1 MASFEWLFKLLTGVS
16 PVSLLMTQSY
26 VCFFTLLGAA
36 VVSGLQPLGSESR
49 QVLQLD
55 GLWSFRLDSS
65 PDRNDG
71 FKQTWYKRPLSE
83 TGPVMDMPV
92 PSSYNDLMQTPT
104 DRDFVGWAW
113 YERRFRPPIACHAR
127 RARLHFASV
136 HYYAIVWLDGLEI
149 ATHEG
154 GHLPFEADISSI
166 LFQAK
171 GRELRL
177 TVAANNTLTPNTIP
191 PGRIIYMNDTSQYPP
206 GYFVQEVDFDFFN
219 YAGIDRPVSI
229 ICSSQVYV
237 EDILVT
243 TNFSAS
249 VGFVFYNISIAG
261 GTVTSIFVGLRDP
274 KGRHV
279 AGDAVLPDHICLPS
293 FHSTLSPHGLIK
305 VPNVSLWWPVG
316 MNTTPG
322 LLYTLELRGR
332 GYDAVTMAKDAS
344 LLSWLGA
351 NAFRTSHY
359 PYAEQTLDM
368 ADRQGILVISEAPAV
383 GLVTVDNFGKRS
395 LEQHMTTLRE
405 LINRDRN
412 HPSVIMWSLA
422 NEPASNLQ
430 VAESYFRQ
438 VIAEAH
444 RLDGTRPVTVVL
456 NKGVSV
462 DRVAQYLDVVSVNA
476 YFGWYHDSGHPELI
490 GRQLGHMLSAWYTK
504 HHHPVI
510 LMEYGAGSV
519 AGLHSLPSVMFSE
532 EYHLEVMRQ
541 HFPVFDEKRK
551 DFLVGEMLWNLVDFN
566 TPQGVKRMA
575 GNRKGL
581 FTRNRQPKMAAFL
594 LRDRYVRL
602 NNASAHP
609 LIPWC
614 LGN

>member
-1 MASFEWLFKLLTGVS
+1 MAAVVCLFFHLTGVS
-16 PVSLLMTQSY
+16 SVSPFMTQSY
-26 VCFFTLLGAA
+26 VCFLTLLGAA
-36 VVSGLQPLGSESR
+36 IVSGLQPLGSESR
-49 QVLQLD
+49 QVVQLD

-65 PDRNDG
+65 PGRNDG
-71 FKQTWYKRPLSE
+71 FEQAWYKRPLSE

-113 YERRFRPPIACHAR
+113 YERRFRPPMACHAR

-136 HYYAIVWLDGLEI
+136 HYYAVVWIDGLEI

-154 GHLPFEADISSI
+154 GHLPFEADISGV

-191 PGRIIYMNDTSQYPP
+191 PGRIIYMNDTSRYPI

-229 ICSSQVYV
+229 ICSSQVYIQ
-237 EDILVT
+237 DIMVT
-243 TNFSAS
+243 TTFSAS

-274 KGRHV
+274 KGHHV
-279 AGDAVLPDHICLPS
+279 AGDAVLPDHICRPS
-293 FHSTLSPHGLIK
+293 LHSSLSPHGLIK

-316 MNTTPG
+316 LNTTPG

-332 GYDAVTMAKDAS
+332 GYDAVTMVKDAS
-344 LLSWLGA
+344 LLGWLGA

-359 PYAEQTLDM
+359 PYSEQTLDM
-368 ADRQGILVISEAPAV
+368 ADRQGILVILEAPAV

-395 LEQHMTTLRE
+395 LEQHLTALRE

-422 NEPASNLQ
+422 NEPASNLP

-444 RLDGTRPVTVVL
+444 RLDDTRPVTVVL
-456 NKGVSV
+456 NKDVSV
-462 DRVAQYLDVVSVNA
+462 DRVAQFLDVVSVNA
-476 YFGWYHDSGHPELI
+476 YFGWYHASGHPELI
-490 GRQLGHMLSAWYTK
+490 GQQLGHMLSAWYTK
-504 HHHPVI
+504 HHRPVI

-532 EYHLEVMRQ
+532 EYHLELMRK
-541 HFPVFDEKRK
+541 HFPVFDEKREE
-551 DFLVGEMLWNLVDFN
+551 FLVGEMLWNLVDFN
-566 TPQGVKRMA
+566 TPQGVKRVA

-594 LRDRYVRL
+594 LRDRYMRL

-609 LIPWC
+609 SIPWC